1 MTRNIS
7 PRHCCSV
14 LLLTVIA
21 VFGIPARGEAQA
33 FDSSG
38 TATVE
43 FPQNGAVIGQGI
55 ILSYGT
61 ASTNVCITGRAPSMN
76 PGGDPPQVSTISIRN
91 NNDASSYFQQ
101 TGVSAAAQVAFL
113 AGGADAKASYIA
125 SHQFSNSTST
135 ISVYATVEQRQY
147 IAPAGI
153 SLNDTGAAPDLGASG
168 GIELTKAALKLATQN
183 FDKFH
188 KECGDGFIAVLV
200 QGAEITGTIS
210 IQDWNQAD
218 SSALQVTAH
227 ADAFGANVSATL
239 DNLIKN
245 TTSGHS
251 FSLDFMQV
259 GGSGSTSPTDA
270 DSLIA
275 AVKALPSAAKSA
287 PFTFHVI
294 VRDYRTLPNWPTN
307 VPPFQEADQ
316 LSRIMTTYWRL
327 DALLNQAHAA
337 QQPYQYVWTPNVWSP
352 DVAGKPFHP
361 VPDQSYLLGF
371 NHQTIQTIRV
381 LYDSMNAA
389 RLALAQQAQE
399 CYRDSTKCKDPIISP
414 VDLYKLA
421 VQLPLK
427 SGQTP
432 TTVEYFNTMASIF
445 ALINNFNNTK
455 FQLYNGATVRF
466 GTTGGTCYE
475 RDHSITQAFEAWG
488 YPKNISDPLS
498 AFSAFQASLP
508 LRLKNEA
515 IDYYVR
521 EPAHSRCGVSPLD
534 PDCKLTEADFA
545 KIGEVVVLGGTP
557 ITTNFDANNTYRYG
571 SCTGNF
577 ARDSPHLLASFP
589 PSPYQ

>member
-1 MTRNIS
+1 MTRNFS
-7 PRHCCSV
+7 PWHCSL
-14 LLLTVIA
+14 LLLTMIA
-21 VFGIPARGEAQA
+21 SLVVPVHLEAQA
-33 FDSSG
+33 FDSGG

-43 FPQNGAVIGQGI
+43 YPQNGAVIGQGV

-61 ASTNVCITGRAPSMN
+61 ASTNVCITGRATSTN

-101 TGVSAAAQVAFL
+101 TGVSAAAQVSFL

-168 GIELTKAALKLATQN
+168 GIQLTKAALKLATQN
-183 FDKFH
+183 FEKFH
-188 KECGDGFIAVLV
+188 KECGDGFIAVLI
-200 QGAEITGTIS
+200 QGAELTGTIS
-210 IQDWNQAD
+210 VQDWNQAD
-218 SSALQVTAH
+218 SSTLQGTAH

-239 DNLIKN
+239 DNLIKS

-259 GGSGSTSPTDA
+259 GGSGTTSPTDA

-275 AVKALPSAAKSA
+275 AVKALPSVAKSA

-337 QQPYQYVWTPNVWSP
+337 QQPFVNMWTPNVWTP
-352 DVAGKPFHP
+352 VVPGKPFQP
-361 VPDQSYLLGF
+361 LPDPNYLLGF
-371 NHQTIQTIRV
+371 NHQTIQTIRT
-381 LYDSMNAA
+381 LYDSMNAP
-389 RLALAQQAQE
+389 RLALARQAQE
-399 CYRDSTKCKDPIISP
+399 CYRDSTKCKDPILSP
-414 VDLYKLA
+414 SDLYKLA

-427 SGQTP
+427 YGQTP
-432 TTVEYFNTMASIF
+432 TTVDYLNTLASIN
-445 ALINNFNNTK
+445 ALIVNFNNAK
-455 FQLYNGATVRF
+455 LNLYNYATVRF
-466 GTTGGTCYE
+466 GTTNGTCYD
-475 RDHSITQAFEAWG
+475 RDHFVTQSFEAGG

-521 EPAHSRCGVSPLD
+521 EPAHSRCSISPLD

-545 KIGEVVVLGGTP
+545 NIGQVVALSGTP
-557 ITTNFDANNTYRYG
+557 ITTNFDANGTYRYG
-571 SCTGNF
+571 PCTGNF
-577 ARDSPHLLASFP
+577 ARDSPHLVASYP